1 MYPQQNVSHQHQAE
15 MRKEK
20 EALLSQCA
28 VADMSESYTLISE
41 PLLSAWYNDDS
52 LKYTPQPSVL
62 AQALCEHKLY
72 SPLKYNLLK
81 CIRTNAV
88 SNNVHCFNVR

>member
-1 MYPQQNVSHQHQAE
+1 

-62 AQALCEHKLY
+62 AQALCEHKLF

-81 CIRTNAV
+81 CIQTNAV
-88 SNNVHCFNVR
+88 SSYLSCFHVE